1 MCFEIRVA
9 VFLILVSQSYEYEVF
24 KTSKFVNLF
33 LMLDYY
39 LPKTDCT
46 LHTTRSLYY

>member
-1 MCFEIRVA
+1 MYFEIRVA
-9 VFLILVSQSYEYEVF
+9 IFLILVSQSYEYEVF

-33 LMLDYY
+33 LMLD

-46 LHTTRSLYY
+46 LH